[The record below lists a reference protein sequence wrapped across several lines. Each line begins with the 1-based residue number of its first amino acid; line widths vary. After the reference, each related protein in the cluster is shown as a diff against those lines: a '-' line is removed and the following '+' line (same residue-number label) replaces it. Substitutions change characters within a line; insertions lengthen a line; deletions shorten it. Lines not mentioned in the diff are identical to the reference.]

1 MNDESKRELLM
12 TRIKD
17 GFVAERVD
25 VTGWPE
31 EKIRMHIGRML
42 SKSDFDLK
50 NWLIRDTGWKPN

>member
-17 GFVAERVD
+17 GFIAERVD

-31 EKIRMHIGRML
+31 DKINAYG
-42 SKSDFDLK
+42 SEA
-50 NWLIRDTGWKPN
+50 

>member
-31 EKIRMHIGRML
+31 DRIQMHMGRIL
-42 SKSDFDLK
+42 SKPDFDVK
-50 NWLIRDTGWKPN
+50 NWIIRDTGWKPN